1 MFNSV
6 EKTLNMF
13 IFSINCLI
21 AMNDV
26 LLRELRLK
34 KVGIIKSHALYN
46 PIIKRPICIFF
57 GRMVKS
63 SYLSEAALTGD
74 WDYDGFPPNPLGLY
88 AQDIISQ
95 MIVSINRIRGI
106 AYRSTEKKT
115 LTCNATIKFKLG
127 NLVKIYIFRNLLS
140 LVRNLCLNK
149 VFFGQ
154 LRDTAAGGKIKT
166 KVSVRW
172 RANLNSC
179 AYRSGKTL
187 LAFELSFPLIT
198 MRCFT
203 TSADNKSVYRSKNLT
218 NEIKLRIKTNQWI
231 TMEQKKLLIKHVEIC
246 QTNLSALS
254 INKNSM
260 SEVFYI
266 MELLLNSLLFQV
278 YAIEIFAAKK
288 SSKSAGV
295 DGKILLNT
303 SASKLIF
310 LPELKKFRKRKP
322 LILKRIY
329 VPKQGGSKYFIN
341 IPSVTDRLIQQ
352 LFVLVLDPFVESNSD
367 THSYSFR
374 KGRNAI
380 MAIGDLQKNLQ
391 SRVRKGSKNLEQAY
405 VWDVTI
411 RKYSDLINHD
421 WLLKNTPFPVKY
433 KYILK
438 SWLKLGHI
446 EFAHNQPEFNNSETL
461 QVGTISKL
469 LLNFTLN
476 GLENLI
482 NEEIITYQKSVPKS
496 RLKYSSDGIAKFHLF
511 HKLVDGSFKER
522 HISCRFFRY
531 ANNYIVLCSSPR
543 LLSLIKKKTCKFL
556 QQRGLVIHPNKTKTI
571 KFILNRPFDFLGY
584 TFIYLVRTKFIKNK
598 MLHGSKPEY
607 RLDGRPRLFVHP
619 SRLAIKSFK
628 TRLKNL
634 LKKNYNVSAYRL
646 ITLLN
651 PIIRGWVNYYSFS
664 NSSGALSLL
673 RSWIYK
679 RIVIWLKRKHPK
691 SGIIWLNKHYFLME
705 HLMKEHDLEN
715 NPKIAD
721 YIANLNS
728 ANQIQ
733 RNKWNFYGIAR
744 TSAEGYYYEV
754 PRINLMFW
762 PNSIKNITVASA
774 LVPSNKLLSSSYYL
788 NQNKWLKEREKVERL
803 HTDKENKLF
812 SSLWK
817 RDKGI
822 CFLCQ
827 TSLAEELTSFEN
839 SIEIHHI
846 KPFAEGG
853 SNKLSNM
860 ALVHLSCHTS
870 WHQEYFIQSI
880 ETKEKLTKN
889 RQKFK

>member
-21 AMNDV
+21 VMNDV

-46 PIIKRPICIFF
+46 PIIKRPIYFFF

-63 SYLSEAALTGD
+63 SYLSEAALTED
-74 WDYDGFPPNPLGLY
+74 WDYYGFPPNPLGLY
-88 AQDIISQ
+88 AQGIISQ
-95 MIVSINRIRGI
+95 MIVSINRIKGI

-127 NLVKIYIFRNLLS
+127 NLVRIYTFRNFLS

-149 VFFGQ
+149 VFLGQ

-166 KVSVRW
+166 KISVKW

-187 LAFELSFPLIT
+187 LAFGLRFPLIT

-203 TSADNKSVYRSKNLT
+203 TSAKYKSVYINKNLT
-218 NEIKLRIKTNQWI
+218 NEIKLQIKINQWI
-231 TMEQKKLLIKHVEIC
+231 TMEQKKSLIKHVEIC

-266 MELLLNSLLFQV
+266 MELLLNSFLFQV
-278 YAIEIFAAKK
+278 YAIEILAAKK
-288 SSKSAGV
+288 GSKSAGV

-303 SASKLIF
+303 PTSKLAF

-329 VPKQGGSKYFIN
+329 APKKGGGKYLIN
-341 IPSVTDRLIQQ
+341 IPSVIDRLIQQ

-367 THSYSFR
+367 THSYSSR
-374 KGRNAI
+374 KGRNAV

-391 SRVRKGSKNLEQAY
+391 SRVRKGYKNLEQAY
-405 VWDVTI
+405 IWDVTVK
-411 RKYSDLINHD
+411 KYSDSINHD

-438 SWLKLGHI
+438 SWLELGHI
-446 EFAHNQPEFNNSETL
+446 EFRYNKPEPNNSKIL
-461 QVGTISKL
+461 QVGIISPL
-469 LLNFTLN
+469 LLNVTLN

-482 NEEIITYQKSVPKS
+482 NKEIVTYQKSLPKS
-496 RLKYSSDGIAKFHLF
+496 RLKYSSDGIAKLYLF

-522 HISCRFFRY
+522 QISCRFFRY
-531 ANNYIVLCSSPR
+531 ANNYLVLCSSSR
-543 LLSLIKKKTCKFL
+543 LLSLIKKKTRQFL
-556 QQRGLVIHPNKTKTI
+556 QQRGLVIHPNKTRTVT
-571 KFILNRPFDFLGY
+571 FVLNRPFDFLGY

-607 RLDGRPRLFVHP
+607 RLDGRLRLFVHP
-619 SRLAIKSFK
+619 SRLAIKFFK
-628 TRLKNL
+628 VRLKNL
-634 LKKNYNVSAYRL
+634 IKKNYNVSAYRL
-646 ITLLN
+646 IALLN

-673 RSWIYK
+673 RNWIYK

-691 SGIIWLNKHYFLME
+691 SGTIWLNKHYFLME
-705 HLMKEHDLEN
+705 NLLKEHDIEN

-721 YIANLNS
+721 YIANLSS

-744 TSAEGYYYEV
+744 KSAEGYYYEV
-754 PRINLMFW
+754 PRINVMLW
-762 PNSIKNITVASA
+762 PNSIKNIIVASA
-774 LVPSNKLLSSSYYL
+774 LVPSYKLLSSSYYL
-788 NQNKWLKEREKVERL
+788 NQNKWLKEREKVERFL
-803 HTDKENKLF
+803 TDKKDTLW
-812 SSLWK
+812 SYLWK

-822 CFLCQ
+822 CFFCQ
-827 TSLAEELTSFEN
+827 TPLAEELISFEN

-853 SNKLSNM
+853 SNKLNNM
-860 ALVHLSCHTS
+860 ALVHLSCHSS
-870 WHQEYFIQSI
+870 WHQEYSIQ
-880 ETKEKLTKN
+880 
-889 RQKFK
+889 

>member
-1 MFNSV
+1 
-6 EKTLNMF
+6 
-13 IFSINCLI
+13 
-21 AMNDV
+21 
-26 LLRELRLK
+26 
-34 KVGIIKSHALYN
+34 
-46 PIIKRPICIFF
+46 
-57 GRMVKS
+57 
-63 SYLSEAALTGD
+63 
-74 WDYDGFPPNPLGLY
+74 
-88 AQDIISQ
+88 
-95 MIVSINRIRGI
+95 
-106 AYRSTEKKT
+106 
-115 LTCNATIKFKLG
+115 
-127 NLVKIYIFRNLLS
+127 
-140 LVRNLCLNK
+140 
-149 VFFGQ
+149 
-154 LRDTAAGGKIKT
+154 
-166 KVSVRW
+166 
-172 RANLNSC
+172 
-179 AYRSGKTL
+179 
-187 LAFELSFPLIT
+187 
-198 MRCFT
+198 
-203 TSADNKSVYRSKNLT
+203 
-218 NEIKLRIKTNQWI
+218 
-231 TMEQKKLLIKHVEIC
+231 
-246 QTNLSALS
+246 
-254 INKNSM
+254 
-260 SEVFYI
+260 
-266 MELLLNSLLFQV
+266 
-278 YAIEIFAAKK
+278 
-288 SSKSAGV
+288 
-295 DGKILLNT
+295 
-303 SASKLIF
+303 
-310 LPELKKFRKRKP
+310 
-322 LILKRIY
+322 
-329 VPKQGGSKYFIN
+329 
-341 IPSVTDRLIQQ
+341 
-352 LFVLVLDPFVESNSD
+352 
-367 THSYSFR
+367 
-374 KGRNAI
+374 

-411 RKYSDLINHD
+411 RTYSDLINHN

-438 SWLKLGHI
+438 SWLKLRHI
-446 EFAHNQPEFNNSETL
+446 EFVHNQPEFNNSETL
-461 QVGTISKL
+461 QVQTISRL

-496 RLKYSSDGIAKFHLF
+496 RLKYSSDGIAKLYLF
-511 HKLVDGSFKER
+511 HKLVDGRFKER

-543 LLSLIKKKTCKFL
+543 LLSLIKKKTCQFL
-556 QQRGLVIHPNKTKTI
+556 QQRGLVIHPNKTKTV
-571 KFILNRPFDFLGY
+571 KFVLNKPFDFLGY

-646 ITLLN
+646 IALLN
-651 PIIRGWVNYYSFS
+651 PIIRNWVNYYSFS

-673 RSWIYK
+673 RNWIYK

-705 HLMKEHDLEN
+705 HLIKEHDFEN

-721 YIANLNS
+721 YIANLSS

-744 TSAEGYYYEV
+744 KSAEGYYYEI
-754 PRINLMFW
+754 PRINIMLW

-774 LVPSNKLLSSSYYL
+774 LVPCNKLLSSSYYL

-827 TSLAEELTSFEN
+827 TPLAEELTSFEN